1 MELDIVVSSVDKTPV
16 VSELDSE
23 LVQYVHTDATAEHE
37 VEVAIFAAEFLEE
50 VLRVYRGASG
60 GAECCSLSIGP
71 AKANILTTLM
81 SMPQSSFRGTL
92 I

>member
-16 VSELDSE
+16 VSELDSD

-50 VLRVYRGASG
+50 VLGVHGRAAG
-60 GAECCSLSIGP
+60 GA
-71 AKANILTTLM
+71 
-81 SMPQSSFRGTL
+81 
-92 I
+92 